1 MEAWN
6 KGKAVGQKFPLSP
19 QHVHAIKTVL
29 DNRDSLH
36 DLALFST
43 AIDTMLRAV
52 DLLALKVEDVT
63 DDKGIVRSEVSIHQ
77 QKTGVPHIVAL
88 SPSTQDA
95 LTRWIK
101 ASRKPFYAF
110 LFTGKRE
117 GKHTP
122 ITRQYYARLVKKWV
136 QQVRLNPDD
145 HSTHSMRRTKASVV
159 FHATQNIEVV
169 RELLGQKS
177 VSATSAYLNVGKK
190 AALEV
195 GRRFE
200 L

>member
-1 MEAWN
+1 
-6 KGKAVGQKFPLSP
+6 
-19 QHVHAIKTVL
+19 
-29 DNRDSLH
+29 
-36 DLALFST
+36 
-43 AIDTMLRAV
+43 MLRAV
-52 DLLALKVEDVT
+52 DLLALKVVDVT
-63 DDKGIVRSEVSIHQ
+63 DDKGVVRSEIAIQQ
-77 QKTGVPHIVAL
+77 QKTGVPHLVAL
-88 SPSTQDA
+88 GPSTQDA

-101 ASRKPFYAF
+101 ARHKPLYAY
-110 LFTGKRE
+110 LFTGMRE
-117 GKHTP
+117 GKLTP
-122 ITRQYYARLVKKWV
+122 ITRQYYAKLVKRWV
-136 QQVRLNPDD
+136 QKVRLNPDD

-195 GRRFE
+195 GKAFE